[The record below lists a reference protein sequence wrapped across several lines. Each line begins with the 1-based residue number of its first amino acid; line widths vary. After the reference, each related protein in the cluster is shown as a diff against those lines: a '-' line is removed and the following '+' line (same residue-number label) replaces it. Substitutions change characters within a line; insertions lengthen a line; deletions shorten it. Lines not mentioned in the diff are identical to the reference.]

1 VTGSDAPPPEAPE
14 LSLSSF
20 ERTVLRELRKAP
32 EPLAEG
38 ELPGRTGLTPENV
51 RGAVQRLRSKHLV
64 LVDERHSEWAVL
76 TRRGEEARTG
86 GLPERRLL
94 DLLARTPEG
103 IAPDRL
109 GPAEGLDA
117 EERSVAIGILRRRG
131 YLEPGNRLALKPGG
145 PEPSGPTPEELAL
158 RSIANGERPPEE
170 VLKVLERRGLA
181 ERRHATERRWSP
193 SPEGRAL
200 PLPAEDRPLLGALTP
215 SVLREGTWRG
225 ADFRPYDVRAAVPY
239 RSGPEPHPYARF
251 LEEFQ
256 EILIGLGF
264 QEAEG
269 PLVESEFW
277 NADALYMPQ
286 EHPARGVHD
295 VFFVEG
301 ATGAAP
307 PADLLAR
314 VEAAHAGRPLPGE
327 PEPLSIGWR
336 TPYRAE
342 IARRLVMRS
351 QTTAVS
357 ARFLAGHPR
366 PPFRMYCVDRNFR
379 PDSLDAT
386 HHIEF
391 AQCEGVLGAEGT
403 SLRDLIG
410 VFQEVAEAIGIR
422 ELKVR
427 PSYFP
432 FTEPSIEGYVRHPRL
447 GWIEIFPGGL
457 FRPEVLRPLG
467 VEVPVAAWGIGIT
480 RLALVAL
487 QVNDIRELF
496 QDDVSRLT
504 GGSSA

>member
-1 VTGSDAPPPEAPE
+1 VASPEPDVPAGPSE
-14 LSLSSF
+14 LSLSRF
-20 ERTVLRELRKAP
+20 ERTLLRALRAAP
-32 EPLAEG
+32 APVEEG
-38 ELPGRTGLTPENV
+38 ALGIATGLTPENV
-51 RGAVQRLRSKHLV
+51 RGAVQRLRSKHLATV
-64 LVDERHSEWAVL
+64 EERHAEWPVL
-76 TRRGEEARTG
+76 TRRGEVSRGG

-94 DLLARTPEG
+94 AWLARSPDG
-103 IAPDRL
+103 IAPETL
-109 GPAEGLDA
+109 GAPEGFDA
-117 EERSVAIGILRRRG
+117 EERSVAIGVLRRRG
-131 YLEPGNRLALKPGG
+131 YLESGSRLRLRADAPD
-145 PEPSGPTPEELAL
+145 PAAPTPEERALAA
-158 RSIANGERPPEE
+158 IAEGGGAEPEI
-170 VLKVLERRGLA
+170 VKLLERRGLV
-181 ERRHATERRWSP
+181 ERRHLTERRWAP
-193 SPEGRAL
+193 SAEGRAL
-200 PLPAEDRPLLGALTP
+200 PLPAEDRPLLGAL
-215 SVLREGTWRG
+215 SAAALREGSWQR
-225 ADFRPYDVRAAVPY
+225 ADFRPYDVRAEVPY
-239 RSGPEPHPYARF
+239 RTGPEPHPYARF

-264 QEAEG
+264 SEAEG

-301 ATGAAP
+301 ATGASP
-307 PADLLAR
+307 PPDLLAR
-314 VEAAHAGRPLPGE
+314 VRAAHAGEPLPGE

-336 TPYRAE
+336 TPYRTE

-357 ARFLAGHPR
+357 ARFLAGRPT
-366 PPFRMYCVDRNFR
+366 PPFRMYCIDRNFR

-410 VFQEVAEAIGIR
+410 IFQEVAEAIGIR
-422 ELKVR
+422 EMKVR

-467 VEVPVAAWGIGIT
+467 IEVPVAAWGIGVT

-496 QDDVSRLT
+496 QDDLGRLT
-504 GGSSA
+504 GGVG